1 MEKFRHP
8 EVPPERELPA
18 WGKES
23 IEKPI
28 VHEEVVDE
36 PTLKKIKEAERVQE
50 LVAYLN
56 ERLDEVDE
64 KVLEGTQLGEFLEV
78 LTRESEDF
86 LRSGLSDR
94 AEEARRLVKDFNDY
108 TYLSNDLA
116 LGHVLEVL
124 SVRWRDLNEEIEA
137 KLKHKL

>member
-8 EVPPERELPA
+8 EVPPDSELPE

-28 VHEEVVDE
+28 IHEEVVDE
-36 PTLKKIKEAERVQE
+36 ATLKKIKEAERVQE

-64 KVLEGTQLGEFLEV
+64 KVLESTQLGEFLEI
-78 LTRESEDF
+78 LTRESEDA
-86 LRSGLSDR
+86 LREGLSDR
-94 AEEARRLVKDFNDY
+94 AEKTRKLIRDFNDY
-108 TYLSNDLA
+108 AYLSNDLN
-116 LGHVLEVL
+116 LGHVLETL
-124 SVRWRDLNEEIEA
+124 SVRWSDLKEEIEA